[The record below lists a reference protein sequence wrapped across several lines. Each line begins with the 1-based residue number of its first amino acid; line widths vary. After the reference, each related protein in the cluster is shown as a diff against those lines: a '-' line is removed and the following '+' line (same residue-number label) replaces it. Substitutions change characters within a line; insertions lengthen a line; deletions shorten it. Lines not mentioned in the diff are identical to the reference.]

1 MSSLRKWREKLR
13 NIDGLASLAHFKM
26 WEFSPDFLTLWCALA
41 QNVGIPTVI
50 SIREFS
56 LYRGDSR
63 GIAGNLNVTSFWQ
76 RRLRRKWIDMRRSWP
91 RLARRPS
98 KGPIAHTE
106 MKCSFPRQKPNK
118 ALIFLYNLQR
128 VNWEQKSWCVFP
140 CPSKIPSSFFGQKQ
154 TLQTLSK
161 HFGKQVFHTVYTLV
175 ATENESRQTK
185 KDEFLSKMECKLMQ
199 DSIKS
204 KTYSIYFRV
213 KKKEPFLEGC
223 EMLGLA
229 F

>member
-1 MSSLRKWREKLR
+1 
-13 NIDGLASLAHFKM
+13 M
-26 WEFSPDFLTLWCALA
+26 WEFSTDFLTLWCALA

-128 VNWEQKSWCVFP
+128 VNWEQKSWCVF
-140 CPSKIPSSFFGQKQ
+140 SVSFENFFLLFLAKKQ

-161 HFGKQVFHTVYTLV
+161 HFG
-175 ATENESRQTK
+175 
-185 KDEFLSKMECKLMQ
+185 
-199 DSIKS
+199 
-204 KTYSIYFRV
+204 
-213 KKKEPFLEGC
+213 EGIPHC
-223 EMLGLA
+223 LHSSGYGKWITSDQERWISQQNGM
-229 F
+229 

>member
-1 MSSLRKWREKLR
+1 MKRKAENYWRAR
-13 NIDGLASLAHFKM
+13 FARTFKNVGIFHG
-26 WEFSPDFLTLWCALA
+26 FSHTVMCALA

-128 VNWEQKSWCVFP
+128 VNWEQKSWCVF
-140 CPSKIPSSFFGQKQ
+140 SVSF
-154 TLQTLSK
+154 
-161 HFGKQVFHTVYTLV
+161 
-175 ATENESRQTK
+175 ENFFLLFLAKSRR
-185 KDEFLSKMECKLMQ
+185 
-199 DSIKS
+199 
-204 KTYSIYFRV
+204 YRH
-213 KKKEPFLEGC
+213 
-223 EMLGLA
+223 
-229 F
+229 